1 MTTISTE
8 VENIAD
14 AVSSCEAMAEHHTY
28 SARRILSLVMMLTIT
43 LMSLLFLAFLFP
55 ALTRAADIKV
65 SIPDTALYVFL
76 AIYVLTFSVLM
87 AIYRLH
93 VGEASRLQHYKVG
106 FMRIR
111 IAGSNPSSGYQ
122 SEVRTALTNGA
133 FDFLGNTEKKRK
145 IESPV
150 PGHPGADLAVAVAN
164 KVLDGL
170 ASAKK
175 PRASSRSAGKE
186 TTGP

>member
-1 MTTISTE
+1 MTDITTE

-14 AVSSCEAMAEHHTY
+14 ALSSCEAMAATH
-28 SARRILSLVMMLTIT
+28 SMAARRILAIVSMLTIT
-43 LMSLLFLAFLFP
+43 LMTILFTVFIFPFLMRF
-55 ALTRAADIKV
+55 AETKV
-65 SIPDTALYVFL
+65 SIPDAALYVFL

-93 VGEASRLQHYKVG
+93 IGEAARLQHYKVG

-122 SEVRTALTNGA
+122 TEVRQSLTKGA
-133 FDFLGNTEKKRK
+133 FDFLATGSEKKGK
-145 IESPV
+145 LESPV
-150 PGHPGADLAVAVAN
+150 PGHPSSDFATAVLN

-170 ASAKK
+170 EVAAKRPSASRKAK
-175 PRASSRSAGKE
+175 PSSE
-186 TTGP
+186 E